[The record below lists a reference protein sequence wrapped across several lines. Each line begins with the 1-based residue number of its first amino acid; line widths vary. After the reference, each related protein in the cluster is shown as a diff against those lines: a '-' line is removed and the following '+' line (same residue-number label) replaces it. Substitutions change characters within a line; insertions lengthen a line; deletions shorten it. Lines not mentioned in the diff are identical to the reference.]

1 MKNLL
6 IRWILICAVLTYAF
20 FKIAPTYKLYTQFEN
35 VDTLAPSEEFEYKV
49 LKESSLKLG

>member
-49 LKESSLKLG
+49 LKESS